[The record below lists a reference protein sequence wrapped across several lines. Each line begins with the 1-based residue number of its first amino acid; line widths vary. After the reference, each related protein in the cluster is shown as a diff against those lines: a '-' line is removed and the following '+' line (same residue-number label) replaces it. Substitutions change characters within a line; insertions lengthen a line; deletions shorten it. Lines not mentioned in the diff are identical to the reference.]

1 VGGNEGRWEGGKRED
16 GGRWVGGWEG
26 VERKGSKKCHIAEQ
40 EASLPIALHGDI
52 TLETSLWFTCMLV
65 TNTEE
70 CNYTLVG
77 TDLEVPNSP
86 SPISILWVPRSLAT
100 VERKGLCQVS
110 EAVEGLLQLSV
121 LHLQSGKRRKRGRES
136 GREKRREEK
145 KRREEAGKEG
155 RGEGERKGDSPLL
168 D

>member
-1 VGGNEGRWEGGKRED
+1 MTTVFEN
-16 GGRWVGGWEG
+16 
-26 VERKGSKKCHIAEQ
+26 STYFIAEQ

-52 TLETSLWFTCMLV
+52 TLVISLRSTRMLV
-65 TNTEE
+65 TNAEE

-86 SPISILWVPRSLAT
+86 SPLGILWVPRSLAT

-121 LHLQSGKRRKRGRES
+121 VHLQSGKRRRRRGRGCET
-136 GREKRREEK
+136 RREE
-145 KRREEAGKEG
+145 
-155 RGEGERKGDSPLL
+155 ER
-168 D
+168 

>member
-1 VGGNEGRWEGGKRED
+1 MTTVFEN
-16 GGRWVGGWEG
+16 
-26 VERKGSKKCHIAEQ
+26 STYFIAEQ

-52 TLETSLWFTCMLV
+52 TEMSLWFTCMLV

-70 CNYTLVG
+70 CNCTLVG

-86 SPISILWVPRSLAT
+86 SPLGILWVPRSLAT

-121 LHLQSGKRRKRGRES
+121 VHLQSGKRRRRRGREW
-136 GREKRREEK
+136 EKRREE
-145 KRREEAGKEG
+145 
-155 RGEGERKGDSPLL
+155 ERKEWEEEKDG
-168 D
+168 